1 MRSGVCERKDR
12 KTYMTTPAQDE
23 VSKKSVSDLSGQDR
37 EASTRNMDFLEPLSR
52 EEEALALLQERNR
65 FLERNKRAM
74 INILEDIQE
83 SEEKLRAQKEE
94 LDKFKLAVDSSF
106 NHTVITDP
114 DGHVLYANQAAEQL
128 TGFSIEEMKGKTPAL
143 WGKQMSREFYE
154 SFWHAIKQEKR
165 PYLGEV
171 TNRHKDGTRY
181 LASINASPILDAQGR
196 VKFFVGIERDI
207 TEERQHQNEIERHS
221 HELEEANVLIR
232 TEKERAEGI
241 LRFLESIG
249 EAVYATDADR
259 KIIFINRTAAEYIGK
274 TPEEI
279 IGTHTSDH
287 FIFEAGDATDLERQ
301 FPIQTVL
308 ENRETVIFPNHTFA
322 VKGEKKLPVAGTAS
336 PIIDDAG
343 QLLGVIVI
351 FQDITEKYELEQMKD
366 RFLSVAAHQLRTPIG
381 SMRWSMELLRNGDFG
396 QLPQDASEAVQ
407 QLYDNSTR
415 LLGLVNDLLDVSR
428 IDQGRAQEEVQD
440 TDIAKLVSEVVETLK
455 GEAEQ
460 KGIVITYAPPED
472 LPLVRITQKH
482 MFDAIEN
489 LVSNAIRYNRQ
500 DGTAE
505 IRVQAVPD
513 AIEIRISD
521 TGIGVPL
528 EDQPKLFSKFFRAG
542 NAVRSFTDGTGLGL
556 SVVKSYVEEN
566 GGTVSFESQEG
577 VGTTFTVRLPLVS
590 DK

>member
-1 MRSGVCERKDR
+1 
-12 KTYMTTPAQDE
+12 
-23 VSKKSVSDLSGQDR
+23 
-37 EASTRNMDFLEPLSR
+37 MDFLEPLSR

-94 LDKFKLAVDSSF
+94 LDKFKLAADNSF

-114 DGHVLYANQAAEQL
+114 DGRVLYANKAAENL
-128 TGFSIEEMKGKTPAL
+128 TGFSVKEMLGKTPAL

-154 SFWHAIKQEKR
+154 SFWHAVKQEKR

-171 TNRHKDGTRY
+171 TNRRKDGTRY
-181 LASINASPILDAQGR
+181 LASINASPILDSKGR
-196 VKFFVGIERDI
+196 VKFFIGIERDI

-221 HELEEANVLIR
+221 RELEEANALIR

-259 KIIFINRTAAEYIGK
+259 KIIFINRAAAEYIGK
-274 TPEEI
+274 DPEEI

-287 FIFEAGDATDLERQ
+287 FIFEAGDAGDLERQ

-308 ENRETVIFPNHTFA
+308 KSQETVIFPNHTFA
-322 VKGEKKLPVAGTAS
+322 VKGEKKLPVTGTAS
-336 PIIDDAG
+336 PIIDDEK

-396 QLPQDASEAVQ
+396 KLPKGASEAVQ

-440 TDIAKLVSEVVETLK
+440 TDIAKLISEVIETLS
-455 GEAEQ
+455 GEAAQ
-460 KGIVITYAPPED
+460 RGVTVSYAPPEG
-472 LPLVRITQKH
+472 LPLIRITQKH
-482 MFDAIEN
+482 IFDAIEN

-500 DGTAE
+500 DGTIE
-505 IRVQAVPD
+505 VSVQSVPD
-513 AIEIRISD
+513 AIEIRIAD
-521 TGIGVPL
+521 TGIGIPL
-528 EDQPKLFSKFFRAG
+528 EDQPKLFSKFFRAS
-542 NAVRSFTDGTGLGL
+542 NAVRSFTDGSGLGL

-566 GGTVSFESQEG
+566 GGSVSFESQEG
-577 VGTTFTVRLPLVS
+577 VGATFMVRLPIIS
-590 DK
+590 GK

>member
-1 MRSGVCERKDR
+1 MTAQEILSE
-12 KTYMTTPAQDE
+12 KTGA
-23 VSKKSVSDLSGQDR
+23 
-37 EASTRNMDFLEPLSR
+37 EASKQDAPVSTPDFLEPLSR

-94 LDKFKLAVDSSF
+94 LDKFKLAADNSF

-114 DGHVLYANQAAEQL
+114 DGHVLYANRAAEKL
-128 TGFSIEEMKGKTPAL
+128 TGFAIEEMLGKTPAL

-154 SFWHAIKQEKR
+154 SFWHAVKQEKR

-171 TNRHKDGTRY
+171 TNRRKDGTKY
-181 LASINASPILDAQGR
+181 LASINASPILDSQGR

-221 HELEEANVLIR
+221 QELEEANILIR

-259 KIIFINRTAAEYIGK
+259 KIIFINQTAAEYIGK
-274 TPEEI
+274 SPEEI
-279 IGTHTSDH
+279 MGTHTSDH
-287 FIFEAGDATDLERQ
+287 FIFEAGDATDLARQ

-308 ENRETVIFPNHTFA
+308 ESQETVIFPNHTFA
-322 VKGEKKLPVAGTAS
+322 VKGEKKLPVTGTAS
-336 PIIDDAG
+336 PIIDDEDK
-343 QLLGVIVI
+343 LLGVIVI

-381 SMRWSMELLRNGDFG
+381 SMRWSMELLQNGDFG
-396 QLPQDASEAVQ
+396 KLPKGASEAVQ

-415 LLGLVNDLLDVSR
+415 LISLVNDLLDVSR
-428 IDQGRAQEEVQD
+428 IDQGRAQEEAQD
-440 TDIAKLVSEVVETLK
+440 SDIAELIRKVIETLA

-460 KGIVITYAPPED
+460 KGVVITYAPSGD
-472 LPLVRITQKH
+472 LPSIHITQQH
-482 MFDAIEN
+482 IFDALEN

-500 DGTAE
+500 DGTITIE
-505 IRVQAVPD
+505 TQVVED
-513 AIEIRISD
+513 TIEIRIID
-521 TGIGVPL
+521 TGIGVPI
-528 EDQPKLFSKFFRAG
+528 EDQPKLFSKFFRAS
-542 NAVRSFTDGTGLGL
+542 NAVRSFTDGSGLGL

-566 GGTVSFESQEG
+566 GGSVSFESQEG
-577 VGTTFTVRLPLVS
+577 IGTTFIVRLPIHQAEH
-590 DK
+590 K

>member
-1 MRSGVCERKDR
+1 
-12 KTYMTTPAQDE
+12 
-23 VSKKSVSDLSGQDR
+23 
-37 EASTRNMDFLEPLSR
+37 MDFLEPLSR

-94 LDKFKLAVDSSF
+94 LDKFKLAADNSF

-114 DGHVLYANQAAEQL
+114 DGRVLYANKAAENL
-128 TGFSIEEMKGKTPAL
+128 TGFSVREMLGKTPAL

-154 SFWHAIKQEKR
+154 SFWHALKQEKR
-165 PYLGEV
+165 SYLGEV
-171 TNRHKDGTRY
+171 TNRRKDGTRY
-181 LASINASPILDAQGR
+181 LASINASPILDSKGR

-207 TEERQHQNEIERHS
+207 TAERQHQNEIERHS
-221 HELEEANVLIR
+221 RELEEANALIR

-274 TPEEI
+274 SPEEI
-279 IGTHTSDH
+279 MGTHTSDH
-287 FIFEAGDATDLERQ
+287 FIFEAGDTTDLARQ

-308 ENRETVIFPNHTFA
+308 ESQETVIFPNHTFA
-322 VKGEKKLPVAGTAS
+322 VKGEKKLPVTGTAS
-336 PIIDDAG
+336 PIIDDAER
-343 QLLGVIVI
+343 LLGVIVI

-396 QLPQDASEAVQ
+396 KLPKDASEAVQ

-428 IDQGRAQEEVQD
+428 IDQGRAQEEAQD
-440 TDIAKLVSEVVETLK
+440 TDIAKLIGEVVETLS

-460 KGIVITYAPPED
+460 RGVVVSYAPPEG
-472 LPLVRITQKH
+472 LPLIRITQKH
-482 MFDAIEN
+482 IFDAIEN

-500 DGTAE
+500 DGTIE
-505 IRVQAVPD
+505 VSVQSVPD
-513 AIEIRISD
+513 AIEIRIAD
-521 TGIGVPL
+521 TGIGIPL

-542 NAVRSFTDGTGLGL
+542 NAVRSFTDGSGLGL

-566 GGTVSFESQEG
+566 GGTVGFESQEG
-577 VGTTFTVRLPLVS
+577 VGTTFTVRLPIGAG
-590 DK
+590 K